1 MAYAY
6 GHSAAAAGSA
16 SNHQSAHLP
25 LTLPHSK
32 SLDHYGDHHSNQ
44 PRYSSFDH
52 QYYENNRSTCECVD
66 GYQTCAP
73 INQFYNIPGSRSA
86 LPFSLS
92 NHMLTGVPQTSS
104 NGVVLQSCNSCHTF
118 SYPPA
123 STNEYGSSAASGTH
137 HHHAAAPQH
146 HGTDPY
152 CRSCDGNMFRQSSSI
167 QQLPSAV
174 SVQSSGVTVNHYCDN
189 AAENYVANNGATVSV
204 AGYHSNAKNCR
215 PISTVNM
222 CMDRLIDFDD
232 RPMASG
238 SGVGAGIYANSNKSD
253 YFDRKQ
259 YRMSDN
265 NANAVAAAA
274 AAVGEHIDRSCMLRQ
289 RHSSSQPQSQITQ
302 LSSEDIDLAYAKC
315 VKQHGAIP
323 ALTAIIK
330 KLDYDQVDGNHDDD
344 DDNGGGGAL
353 AATTHLCPTNSG
365 MGKRPFLPS
374 SSSYGKTDKYKI
386 NADLLAEYEALHINN
401 GGSRNSR
408 ESDFNSYDDCGTD
421 YTNHTTPTTTAANSC
436 KSQPMG
442 SMSNKNQDGVGSYE
456 SWDFVYK
463 ILERQG
469 YNKERG
475 DLLVRGLD
483 LNPIPDANA
492 EKKIFWDEDGRP
504 TTVTVDRRA
513 GDDDAAVPAAAAA
526 SEFLHADV
534 RHETIKPPEH
544 YDGVIPPPIVGR
556 ENGKVRTVSG
566 GVNGNRNGVRISNGK
581 YPVNGSSGETVTV
594 PSQSKAKNSV
604 PLNHLENCQ
613 AVDAERR
620 QLQEQQLRQQQQQQK
635 ALAKRQQ
642 VDTAKEALASKHY
655 SSTTV
660 VKENGTATA
669 LHRTAHNRKST
680 GVGDASTTT
689 TTPSTYNGNGS
700 GNSSNNEWSCKF
712 CTFLNPSSKRICNMC
727 SKSKDFNLDAPKK
740 STATCI

>member
-1 MAYAY
+1 MTYAY
-6 GHSAAAAGSA
+6 GHSSGTGGIA
-16 SNHQSAHLP
+16 SNHQSGHPP

-52 QYYENNRSTCECVD
+52 QYYEQNRASCECTD

-92 NHMLTGVPQTSS
+92 NHLLTGVQQTAS
-104 NGVVLQSCNSCHTF
+104 NGIVLQSCNNFHKF
-118 SYPPA
+118 PYPPA
-123 STNEYGSSAASGTH
+123 ATNEYDGAVMTASVPNH
-137 HHHAAAPQH
+137 HHHHHQASTHPQH
-146 HGTDPY
+146 HGNETY

-167 QQLPSAV
+167 QQPSSVA
-174 SVQSSGVTVNHYCDN
+174 VQSSAVTVNHYCDN

-204 AGYHSNAKNCR
+204 TGYHTNAKNSR
-215 PISTVNM
+215 PITTAT
-222 CMDRLIDFDD
+222 MDRLIDFDD
-232 RPMASG
+232 RPIAS
-238 SGVGAGIYANSNKSD
+238 GAGIYANTNKSD
-253 YFDRKQ
+253 YYDSKQ
-259 YRMSDN
+259 YRTSDN
-265 NANAVAAAA
+265 IAAS
-274 AAVGEHIDRSCMLRQ
+274 GGRGGGHIVDRSYLMRQ
-289 RHSSSQPQSQITQ
+289 RHSLSQPQPQITQ
-302 LSSEDIDLAYAKC
+302 LSSDDIDLTYAKC
-315 VKQHGAIP
+315 LKQHGAIP

-330 KLDYDQVDGNHDDD
+330 KLPSLDCDQVDAGGIVDDD
-344 DDNGGGGAL
+344 DHDDCGDGGN
-353 AATTHLCPTNSG
+353 AAPSMHLCPANSA
-365 MGKRPFLPS
+365 MAKRKFLPS
-374 SSSYGKTDKYKI
+374 SLYAKTDKYKN

-401 GGSRNSR
+401 GGSCNSR
-408 ESDFNSYDDCGTD
+408 KSDFNSYDEYGTD

-436 KSQPMG
+436 KSVAG

-456 SWDFVYK
+456 SWDYVYK

-492 EKKIFWDEDGRP
+492 EKKIFWDEDGRA
-504 TTVTVDRRA
+504 TTVTVSHRT
-513 GDDDAAVPAAAAA
+513 DDATVPAQ
-526 SEFLHADV
+526 FLHDDL

-556 ENGKVRTVSG
+556 ETGKLRSASG
-566 GVNGNRNGVRISNGK
+566 GINGSKNGVRLSNGK
-581 YPVNGSSGETVTV
+581 LPVNGSSGGGGGDAAAAAAATI
-594 PSQSKAKNSV
+594 QSKSQTKNV

-620 QLQEQQLRQQQQQQK
+620 QLQEQQMRQQQQQPK

-642 VDTAKEALASKHY
+642 VDKEASVAGKHH

-660 VKENGTATA
+660 VGKENGTTSAP
-669 LHRTAHNRKST
+669 HRTAHNRKSAA
-680 GVGDASTTT
+680 ASSEAATTT
-689 TTPSTYNGNGS
+689 ASAACNGN
-700 GNSSNNEWSCKF
+700 NSNNEWSCKF
-712 CTFLNPSSKRICNMC
+712 CTFLNPSSTRICSMC